1 VSTPNPAPK
10 AAGDYLDPLTD
21 YMRTKAPETIREH
34 YHELLRVTHKLLT
47 HSERQLFWTRVIAI
61 ALGAM
66 YLTK

>member
-1 VSTPNPAPK
+1 MSTHDPAPK
-10 AAGDYLDPLTD
+10 ACKDYLDPLTD
-21 YMRTKAPETIREH
+21 FMRTRAPETIRDH

-47 HSERQLFWTRVIAI
+47 HAERQLFWTRMVAI